1 MNTFKQF
8 FSATTAFLLAAGLT
22 LSASAEAIRL
32 QNNDT
37 VSLNSDMHAQN
48 QQITEK
54 IGEYD
59 CWLID
64 GQYYTALDDEIC
76 IRYINA
82 SVICLSIAQIYLIT
96 ASTAT

>member
-22 LSASAEAIRL
+22 LSASAEAICL

-54 IGEYD
+54 N
-59 CWLID
+59 
-64 GQYYTALDDEIC
+64 
-76 IRYINA
+76 R
-82 SVICLSIAQIYLIT
+82 
-96 ASTAT
+96 